1 MNMPQSCRPTF
12 HVITHNRISQ
22 WTYLPIVLYT
32 WEPVSPT
39 WIPDMIYFRS
49 EQPKAASLSNFGK
62 TKKTVENLII
72 FQLHNLL
79 WLNYK
84 PCLCS
89 YWNKVTLRRLIE
101 SYSARAT
108 RFNSLDTK
116 LIWLFWQLTCS
127 QWLDSVSYAYR
138 VQAVMWM
145 LCVCEY
151 TAACRTNIM
160 K

>member
-1 MNMPQSCRPTF
+1 MSLHITGSVNGPISLLSYIPGSPFHQLEYRIWSISAQNNPKQRPF
-12 HVITHNRISQ
+12 QILEKQKRRLKI
-22 WTYLPIVLYT
+22 W
-32 WEPVSPT
+32 
-39 WIPDMIYFRS
+39 YF
-49 EQPKAASLSNFGK
+49 
-62 TKKTVENLII
+62 

-108 RFNSLDTK
+108 RFDSLDTK